1 MVKRWIKEHS
11 PVMTP
16 PLGRIRRV
24 G

>member
-11 PVMTP
+11 PVMIP